1 MRIFADIHHPF
12 IFSRNPSS
20 YLIKKEVIHKICTQ
34 VRREGNLIN
43 KSLLT
48 FGKVVSLLAEES
60 PSRKK
65 DEQGKL
71 DSAGEIAKTKH
82 LPIRESTLTRL
93 LDPYLGSNAKVE
105 SRKIF

>member
-12 IFSRNPSS
+12 IFSRNPFS

-60 PSRKK
+60 RKK

-71 DSAGEIAKTKH
+71 DSAGEIAKSKH

-105 SRKIF
+105 SRKML